1 MRREREKRTAGRK
14 RGKRRIRTVKHIS
27 KRLREQVTKR
37 KRKCWLKIERE
48 NVRGNERRGGGGEIG
63 LSSQIMV

>member
-1 MRREREKRTAGRK
+1 M
-14 RGKRRIRTVKHIS
+14 
-27 KRLREQVTKR
+27 REQETKR

-48 NVRGNERRGGGGEIG
+48 NVRGNERRGGGVGEIG